1 MAMDFFQHQVV
12 LLTGAT
18 GGLGGCLLYKLAVV
32 LRVPKVYVVIRKTRQ
47 QAIETWATTM
57 PNHINEILQT
67 GSVRFVDGDMTAPR
81 YGLADRDVRA
91 MASDVTVVI
100 NAAAN
105 IGLKRPLRQLV
116 RENCLSALELGELAT
131 GFTKLVSYV
140 QVSSAYALSDLPD
153 GPMEER
159 IYPIGDA
166 ADASRLLND
175 ILSGTTGSS
184 AGFAW
189 PYAKSKRLME
199 CLMDQR
205 LSRRLPLLIVRPTG
219 IAPAIKEP
227 FELYLPNASCP
238 LNTFYS
244 RMMYPTTAGGDTAL
258 FHAPEG
264 FSSGRN
270 TVDEIPVDLVS
281 NMILQHVRRRTRGV
295 VHASSQSYTP
305 RTLDDYLDDLARHV
319 PADWRSRM
327 PRPAFTADRSARQ
340 CRVAEFYVIKS
351 RNWLV
356 RTDRSRDLE
365 VGGPIGLGIRDHD
378 IEAFTE
384 RRVRRIFAE
393 TKELLER
400 KETEKRARDQRSQTK
415 L

>member
-32 LRVPKVYVVIRKTRQ
+32 LRVPKVYVVIRKTPEK
-47 QAIETWATTM
+47 AVETWATTM
-57 PNHINEILQT
+57 PNHVDEILRT
-67 GSVRFVDGDMTAPR
+67 GSIRFANGDMTAPR
-81 YGLADRDVRA
+81 YGLADHDVRA
-91 MASDVTVVI
+91 MTSDVTVVV

-105 IGLKRPLRQLV
+105 ISLKLPLRQLV
-116 RENCLSALELGELAT
+116 QENCLSALELGELAT

-140 QVSSAYALSDLPD
+140 QVSSAYALSDVPD

-166 ADASRLLND
+166 GQLLND
-175 ILSGTTGSS
+175 ILSGTTDSS

-205 LSRRLPLLIVRPTG
+205 LPGRLPLLIVRPTG
-219 IAPAIKEP
+219 IAPAIEEP

-244 RMMYPTTAGGDTAL
+244 RMMYPAGGSAL

-264 FSSGRN
+264 FLSGKN
-270 TVDEIPVDLVS
+270 IVDEIPVDLVS
-281 NMILQHVRRRTRGV
+281 NIILQHVRRQTRGV
-295 VHASSQSYTP
+295 VHTSSQSYIP
-305 RTLDDYLDDLARHV
+305 RTFDDYLGDLERYV
-319 PADWRSRM
+319 PDDWRSRM
-327 PRPAFTADRSARQ
+327 ARPAFTTDRSARQ

-365 VGGPIGLGIRDHD
+365 LGGPIGLGIRDHD
-378 IEAFTE
+378 SEAYTE

-393 TKELLER
+393 TKELVEM
-400 KETEKRARDQRSQTK
+400 KEKRARDQQAQTK

>member
-1 MAMDFFQHQVV
+1 MAMDFFQDQVV

-18 GGLGGCLLYKLAVV
+18 GGLGGCLLYKLAIV
-32 LRVPKVYVVIRKTRQ
+32 LRVPKVYVVIRKTPEK
-47 QAIETWATTM
+47 AIETWATTM

-67 GSVRFVDGDMTAPR
+67 GSIHFVNGDMTAPR
-81 YGLADRDVRA
+81 YGLADQDVRA
-91 MASDVTVVI
+91 MESDVTIVV

-105 IGLKRPLRQLV
+105 ISLKLPLRQLV
-116 RENCLSALELGELAT
+116 QENCLSALELGELAKR
-131 GFTKLVSYV
+131 FPKLISYV

-166 ADASRLLND
+166 NQVLND
-175 ILSGTTGSS
+175 ILSGTTSSS

-205 LSRRLPLLIVRPTG
+205 LSGRLPLLIVRPTG

-244 RMMYPTTAGGDTAL
+244 RMMYPTGGSAL

-264 FSSGRN
+264 FLSGKN
-270 TVDEIPVDLVS
+270 IVDEIPVDLVS
-281 NMILQHVRRRTRGV
+281 NIILQHVRRQTRGV
-295 VHASSQSYTP
+295 VHTSSQSYIP
-305 RTLDDYLDDLARHV
+305 RTFDDYLGDLERYV
-319 PADWRSRM
+319 PDDWRSRM
-327 PRPAFTADRSARQ
+327 ARPAFTTDRSARQ

-365 VGGPIGLGIRDHD
+365 LGGPIGLGIRDHD
-378 IEAFTE
+378 SKAYTE

-393 TKELLER
+393 TKELMEM
-400 KETEKRARDQRSQTK
+400 KEKRARDQQSQTK